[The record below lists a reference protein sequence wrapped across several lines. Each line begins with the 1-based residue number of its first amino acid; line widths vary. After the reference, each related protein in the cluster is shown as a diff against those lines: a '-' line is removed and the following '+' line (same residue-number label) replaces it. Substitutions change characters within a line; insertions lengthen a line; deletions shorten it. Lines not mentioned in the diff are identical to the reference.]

1 MPVTPVTDLGV
12 AVTTSV
18 AGALAL
24 LLSGIPRIIAFLA
37 IIIIGW
43 FIASLV
49 AKLVATILRTIR
61 FNDIAQRSGVSSFVS
76 KMGVKTD
83 ASGVLAGIVKWF
95 IRLIVLVAAFD
106 ALGLTAVSE
115 VLRSMLLFLPN
126 VIVALVVLVLTGLA
140 AQVVSKLARGA
151 AESAE
156 IDNSDL
162 LAKIAAGA
170 IWGFGIIVAINQLG
184 IATTLVNTLF
194 MGLVGAV
201 ALALG
206 LAFGLGGRE
215 TAGQLVASW
224 YRDAGASREKVRLAA
239 EGTGA
244 APAGD
249 GRPQWRDEQQ
259 RDQQQRDQ
267 LQRDPLQRDPTRDPQ
282 RGGSPAS

>member
-1 MPVTPVTDLGV
+1 MPVAPVTDLGV
-12 AVTTSV
+12 AVTTSI
-18 AGALAL
+18 AGALAML
-24 LLSGIPRIIAFLA
+24 LGGIPRIIAFLA

-43 FIASLV
+43 FIASIV

-61 FNDIAQRSGVSSFVS
+61 FNDIAQRSGVSGFVS

-106 ALGLTAVSE
+106 ALGLPAVSD

-140 AQVVSKLARGA
+140 AQVISKLARGA

-156 IDNSDL
+156 IDNSEL
-162 LAKIAAGA
+162 LAKIASGA
-170 IWGFGIIVAINQLG
+170 IWGFGIVVAINQLG

-194 MGLVGAV
+194 MGLVGAI

-224 YRDAGASREKVRLAA
+224 YADSGGAKTKARQAA
-239 EGTGA
+239 DRT
-244 APAGD
+244 
-249 GRPQWRDEQQ
+249 QQ
-259 RDQQQRDQ
+259 REESG
-267 LQRDPLQRDPTRDPQ
+267 PTRATSQ
-282 RGGSPAS
+282 

>member
-1 MPVTPVTDLGV
+1 MPGEPITDLGV
-12 AVTTSV
+12 AVTTSI
-18 AGALAL
+18 AAALAL
-24 LLSGIPRIIAFLA
+24 LLGGIPRIIAFLA

-43 FIASLV
+43 FIASIV

-106 ALGLTAVSE
+106 ALGLPAVSD

-126 VIVALVVLVLTGLA
+126 VIVALVVLVLAGLA
-140 AQVVSKLARGA
+140 AQVVSKIARGA

-156 IDNSDL
+156 IENSEL
-162 LAKIAAGA
+162 LAKIASGA

-184 IATTLVNTLF
+184 IASTLVNTLF

-224 YRDAGASREKVRLAA
+224 YRDAGASREKVQQVAA
-239 EGTGA
+239 GTGA
-244 APAGD
+244 QQAGD
-249 GRPQWRDEQQ
+249 GRPQWRDQQQ
-259 RDQQQRDQ
+259 RDQQQRD
-267 LQRDPLQRDPTRDPQ
+267 PARDPQ

>member
-1 MPVTPVTDLGV
+1 MPVAPITDLGV
-12 AVTTSV
+12 AVTTSI
-18 AGALAL
+18 AGSLAL
-24 LLSGIPRIIAFLA
+24 LLGGIPKIIAFLA

-43 FIASLV
+43 FIASIV

-106 ALGLTAVSE
+106 ALGLPAVSD

-140 AQVVSKLARGA
+140 AQVVSNLARGA

-156 IDNSDL
+156 IENSDL
-162 LAKIAAGA
+162 LAKIASGV

-194 MGLVGAV
+194 MGLVGAL

-224 YRDAGASREKVRLAA
+224 YNDAGQARGRAKAA
-239 EGTGA
+239 GA
-244 APAGD
+244 ATQ
-249 GRPQWRDEQQ
+249 RPDMQ
-259 RDQQQRDQ
+259 RPDMQRPDM
-267 LQRDPLQRDPTRDPQ
+267 QRPDMQRPDAPRREP
-282 RGGSPAS
+282 SSS

>member
-1 MPVTPVTDLGV
+1 MQARGTFATLLWGSTMPVTPVTDLGV
-12 AVTTSV
+12 AVTTSI

-83 ASGVLAGIVKWF
+83 AAGVLAGIVKWF
-95 IRLIVLVAAFD
+95 IRLILLVAAFD
-106 ALGLTAVSE
+106 ALWLPAVSD
-115 VLRSMLLFLPN
+115 VLRSMLLSLLN
-126 VIVALVVLVLTGLA
+126 VFVALVVLVLSGLA
-140 AQVVSKLARGA
+140 AQVISNRARGV

-156 IDNSDL
+156 IEISDL
-162 LAKIAAGA
+162 LAKIASGA

-194 MGLVGAV
+194 MGLVGAI

-215 TAGQLVASW
+215 AAGQLVASW
-224 YRDAGASREKVRLAA
+224 YRDARASRARAP
-239 EGTGA
+239 GA
-244 APAGD
+244 GGGGRRPA
-249 GRPQWRDEQQ
+249 
-259 RDQQQRDQ
+259 
-267 LQRDPLQRDPTRDPQ
+267 
-282 RGGSPAS
+282 

>member
-1 MPVTPVTDLGV
+1 MPVAPVTDLGV
-12 AVTTSV
+12 AVTTSI

-24 LLSGIPRIIAFLA
+24 LLGGIPRIIAFLA

-43 FIASLV
+43 FIASIV

-61 FNDIAQRSGVSSFVS
+61 FNDIAQRSGVSGFVS
-76 KMGVKTD
+76 KMGVRTD
-83 ASGVLAGIVKWF
+83 PSGVLAGIVKWF

-106 ALGLTAVSE
+106 ALGLPAVSD

-140 AQVVSKLARGA
+140 AQVISKLARGA

-156 IDNSDL
+156 IDNSEV
-162 LAKIAAGA
+162 LAKIASGA

-194 MGLVGAV
+194 MGLVGAI

-215 TAGQLVASW
+215 TAGQLVAGW
-224 YRDAGASREKVRLAA
+224 YADSGGGKAKARQAA
-239 EGTGA
+239 DRT
-244 APAGD
+244 
-249 GRPQWRDEQQ
+249 QQ
-259 RDQQQRDQ
+259 RAE
-267 LQRDPLQRDPTRDPQ
+267 PGPTRATSQ
-282 RGGSPAS
+282 